1 VCALTENISGMQYVN
16 FLSTL
21 ATQDGSQVLAKFR
34 QIAKLL
40 LNKNSMKVALNMT
53 SDCRD
58 KLEKS
63 TDSFLSS
70 LPTQNNASQN
80 ILFKQASKFEARDDK
95 IHHVVPFPINF
106 TAQSVPT
113 VPYTHQDSA
122 PLRVLASVLSSKFL
136 HTEIREKG
144 GAYGGGAVAGSGTF
158 TFYSYRDPKNL
169 ETFSVYRESGE
180 WAVEN
185 NITDQDVEE
194 GQLRVFQKLDEPTTP
209 GSRGIRNFL
218 SAVDD
223 QTFAEH
229 RLRVKAVK
237 KEDVVRAA
245 DQYLLNAPVSGRA
258 LIGPAQPG
266 LEDLGWS
273 THRN

>member
-1 VCALTENISGMQYVN
+1 MKCALNSSNPDRLLAGTEGFMNKIGGEYDN
-16 FLSTL
+16 FSW
-21 ATQDGSQVLAKFR
+21 GVKFEPEFSS
-34 QIAKLL
+34 K
-40 LNKNSMKVALNMT
+40 
-53 SDCRD
+53 
-58 KLEKS
+58 
-63 TDSFLSS
+63 TDD
-70 LPTQNNASQN
+70 
-80 ILFKQASKFEARDDK
+80 LFKPQSSQQ
-95 IHHVVPFPINF
+95 HYVTPFPINF
-106 TAQSVPT
+106 TSLSIPT
-113 VPYTHQDSA
+113 VNYTHPDYA
-122 PLRVLASVLSSKFL
+122 PLRVLAAVLGSKFL
-136 HTEIREKG
+136 HPEIREKG
-144 GAYGGGAVAGSGTF
+144 GAYGGGAMASGGTF

-245 DQYLLNAPVSGRA
+245 
-258 LIGPAQPG
+258 
-266 LEDLGWS
+266 
-273 THRN
+273 